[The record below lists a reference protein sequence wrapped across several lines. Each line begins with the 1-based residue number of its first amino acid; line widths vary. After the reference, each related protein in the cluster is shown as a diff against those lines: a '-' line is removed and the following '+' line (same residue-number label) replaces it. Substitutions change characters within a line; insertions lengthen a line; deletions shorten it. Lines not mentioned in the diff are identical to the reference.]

1 MESYFPMVELSDVLL
16 RKLQTFVET
25 ALFVKNNNNN
35 NKTRPHKPSVKMMT
49 LWTGAKIKVECDQD
63 GPGQHQAGTC

>member
-25 ALFVKNNNNN
+25 ASFVKNNNN
-35 NKTRPHKPSVKMMT
+35 KTRSHKPSVIMMT
-49 LWTGAKIKVECDQD
+49 L
-63 GPGQHQAGTC
+63 